1 MNSKD
6 RLIYVLFAI
15 SAIGLMPFAQWGVLA
30 KYGSGFFF
38 VFTMFYLFLFLAAV
52 LSLPV
57 LLVRVCVK
65 RYRTR
70 ALPWLLLALFYLPCY
85 VAGSYLE
92 RQVWVSGWEAFTE
105 RSLPLI
111 QAIKA
116 YERDHSAPPKR
127 LDDLVPDYLPVVPD
141 TGIRACPEFHYHSGD
156 IARKQYEGNPWVLWF
171 PTPVFGVGFDE
182 MLYFPKQNYPKVGY
196 GGGLERVG
204 DWAYLHE

>member
-6 RLIYVLFAI
+6 RLIYVLYAV

-57 LLVRVCVK
+57 LLVRVCFK

-85 VAGSYLE
+85 VVGSYLE
-92 RQVWVSGWEAFTE
+92 DQVWVSGWEAFTE
-105 RSLPLI
+105 RSLPLT

-127 LDDLVPDYLPVVPD
+127 LDDLVPDYLSVVPD
-141 TGIRACPEFHYHSGD
+141 TGIRACPEFHYHSD
-156 IARKQYEGNPWVLWF
+156 SPTRNEYDGNPWAISVW
-171 PTPVFGVGFDE
+171 TPCIGVGFDQ
-182 MLYFPKQNYPKVGY
+182 MLYFPKQNYPKRGY
-196 GGGLERVG
+196 GGWLEPVK
-204 DWAYLHE
+204 DWAYVHE